1 MRKKSESV
9 SLRLMC
15 NLTVD
20 NMTGKAAEF
29 GKASVKR

>member
-9 SLRLMC
+9 SLCPMC

-20 NMTGKAAEF
+20 NISEKTVQF
-29 GKASVKR
+29 GKAPAKK